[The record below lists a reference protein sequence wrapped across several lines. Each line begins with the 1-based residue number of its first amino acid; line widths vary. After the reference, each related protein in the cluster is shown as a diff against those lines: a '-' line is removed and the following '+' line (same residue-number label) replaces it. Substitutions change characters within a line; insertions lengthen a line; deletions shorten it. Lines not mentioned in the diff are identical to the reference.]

1 MKRTLPQG
9 EKKPNPGSLPAIMAK
24 IALKGKCLEKA
35 AIAAIASPQA
45 VMLPGTN
52 KELKKAGAFFNT
64 IL

>member
-1 MKRTLPQG
+1 
-9 EKKPNPGSLPAIMAK
+9 MAK